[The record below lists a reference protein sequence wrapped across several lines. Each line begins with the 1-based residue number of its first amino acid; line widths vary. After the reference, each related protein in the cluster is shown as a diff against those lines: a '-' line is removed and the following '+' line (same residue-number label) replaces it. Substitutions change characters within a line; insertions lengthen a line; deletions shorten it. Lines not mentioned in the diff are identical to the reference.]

1 MSIGHGSLQMGVN
14 EAVLKVENGGPM
26 KSGSASLQV
35 GVEDARARGGSLVG
49 KSGTLQR
56 VLRENV
62 ELKAQL
68 EKLRSSRV
76 ILGQSSSQRGDEG
89 KKQQGMVSASINS
102 VNFPVV
108 DHEGCRKRKEEIKSQ
123 LGKPR
128 LAGDGG
134 CEVDSGLPSG
144 VPASSLN
151 GKSIKDPAIKEPS
164 ITFPFSQLE
173 GAHRKSFRLSSKSSF
188 VASDA
193 LGIPA

>member
-1 MSIGHGSLQMGVN
+1 MSIVPGSLQMGVN

-35 GVEDARARGGSLVG
+35 GVEDARDRGGSLVG

-68 EKLRSSRV
+68 EKLRSSRG

-89 KKQQGMVSASINS
+89 KKEQGMVSASINP

-108 DHEGCRKRKEEIKSQ
+108 DHEGCRKRKEERKSQ

-134 CEVDSGLPSG
+134 CEVDSGLPPG

-151 GKSIKDPAIKEPS
+151 GK
-164 ITFPFSQLE
+164 
-173 GAHRKSFRLSSKSSF
+173 
-188 VASDA
+188 
-193 LGIPA
+193 